1 MRRVYLSL
9 TGGLGNQLFQVVAA
23 LAIAKGEEVV
33 VEWVNLRPRQNSKQ
47 QCEIADFTLPENV
60 TFQNRH
66 KFQLLSSKSV
76 GYLLRMGVNPRSY
89 EKYRPFQLVTS
100 CLASLLNVRTFG
112 RYVSVGLNRGV
123 GYFPEV
129 NRKRSGSLHLVGYF
143 QTYRWFA
150 ELDQNRMLS
159 QMKARKQSDALKS
172 LVALAKLEDPLV
184 VHMRFGDYR
193 LENSFGLLTPTY
205 YRESVRELWL
215 SGNYKSIWVFSDEI
229 EAAKNYLRDIDVN
242 EIRYISNVANS
253 ATQTL
258 EAMRLGKGYVIGN
271 SSFSWWAARL
281 SHNLDAKVIAPTPW
295 FVGQNEPVDL
305 IPPNWMRKRGH

>member
-1 MRRVYLSL
+1 MA
-9 TGGLGNQLFQVVAA
+9 AA
-23 LAIAKGEEVV
+23 LAIAKGDEVI
-33 VEWVNLRPRQNSKQ
+33 VEWVNLRPRLNSRH
-47 QCEIADFTLPENV
+47 QCEIADFILPENV

-89 EKYRPFQLVTS
+89 EKYRLFESLT
-100 CLASLLNVRTFG
+100 CFLASLVNVRTF
-112 RYVSVGLNRGV
+112 RRFVSIGLNHGV

-129 NRKRSGSLHLVGYF
+129 TRKRRGSLHLVGYF
-143 QTYRWFA
+143 QTHKWFA
-150 ELDQNRMLS
+150 ELDQNLLLS
-159 QMKARKQSDALKS
+159 QMKARKQSDMLNS
-172 LVALAKLEDPLV
+172 LSALAKLENPLV

-193 LENSFGLLTPTY
+193 LESSFGLLTPAY
-205 YRESVRELWL
+205 YRESVLELWV

-229 EAAKNYLRDIDVN
+229 EAAKDYLRDIGVN

-295 FVGQNEPVDL
+295 FIGQNEPAEL
-305 IPPNWMRKRGH
+305 LPTNWIRKSGHQ